1 MVSSAANVTV
11 AMSVLHSPSLRLC
24 KARFSPFV
32 VRHTFLL
39 SKRARHIHTAGHVS
53 SPRCSVRAARPNSW
67 CPCPLCN
74 PLKYSTRQKKTWYC
88 GAQSLHKSSWTVEL
102 TIQELSFHSRLL
114 KKVTR
119 SSGCSS
125 DVVSKLIGMCYPPP
139 TGNTDSR
146 EPSPL
151 RRRFPTRRSLF
162 LVHVGGFH
170 AIPRRRRIRLWCR
183 HRSAA
188 LRTRGVCSSP
198 SFPRKPAV
206 QFGFVCRHVSEY
218 RKQRYWSVRQG
229 LVPACF

>member
-1 MVSSAANVTV
+1 
-11 AMSVLHSPSLRLC
+11 MSVLHSPSLRLC

-74 PLKYSTRQKKTWYC
+74 PLKYSTRQKKRGIAALRVYTSQP
-88 GAQSLHKSSWTVEL
+88 GPSNLPSKSHPF
-102 TIQELSFHSRLL
+102 ILL
-114 KKVTR
+114 KKVTQ
-119 SSGCSS
+119 SSGCTSC
-125 DVVSKLIGMCYPPP
+125 VVSKLIGMCYPPP

-206 QFGFVCRHVSEY
+206 QFGFVCRHVS
-218 RKQRYWSVRQG
+218 
-229 LVPACF
+229 